1 MRERERGEIGREEQK
16 RERERQTETEIMRNE
31 IFPVADEQVTSTR
44 QILDFLS
51 TLHQKT
57 L

>member
-16 RERERQTETEIMRNE
+16 RERERQTEMEIMRNE

-51 TLHQKT
+51 TLRQKT